1 MILLS
6 EVLEHDLSVTLPVK
20 ARMIMIS
27 PPVLRLLPSRR
38 MRPGALLASVL
49 LHAMSAA
56 AFLFV
61 PRLFPMPMFVHR
73 QDFSTHDATAMD
85 QPLLLPQLPPLANS
99 GATRSREKSAGS
111 THTATGAIRAVLAP
125 SRVPDYTAP
134 QTIISELP
142 NAVNRIQ
149 TIQRP
154 DLAAPPNL
162 KFPLRLQSVVLLPST
177 AAPVL
182 AKESIDPPVPA
193 ITHSPLDEQVPVVK
207 QTTETPVLKL
217 NPRQRSVIRSN
228 RATAQPSSPNLAQG
242 SGTQTDVLRALV
254 VVNAVQVVA
263 DPSAAIPDGQ
273 LSGRFVVG
281 PSGEPGAE
289 KVLRSTDPGPAHNSD
304 GDGKMASKDG
314 LSTGAGSNP
323 GSRSIASGSGPGTS
337 PKPGTEARAGSRNT
351 RTGDGTSAG
360 NSAPGISI
368 SGGVPGRGG
377 AAARTAVPQHGTY
390 SLMIISGGSSGGA
403 SRDVGVFGRNETV
416 YSVSIP
422 MGDAGGGPDWTM
434 QYALLTPEQNGNGLL
449 VPPLAQ
455 KKSAATVS
463 SSALS
468 MQTEPVLITAI
479 IDDLGKL
486 QAMKSVRAQ
495 DGRSQAALRALQ
507 QWEFLPAQLDGR
519 PVATKVLLGVPVKEL
534 Q

>member
-6 EVLEHDLSVTLPVK
+6 DVLEHDLSATSPARV
-20 ARMIMIS
+20 RMIMIS
-27 PPVLRLLPSRR
+27 PPALRLLPRRR
-38 MRPGALLASVL
+38 MRAGALLASVL
-49 LHAMSAA
+49 LHAISAVG
-56 AFLFV
+56 FLFI
-61 PRLFPMPMFVHR
+61 PRLFPTPVFVDH
-73 QDFSTHDATAMD
+73 QDFNTREATALA
-85 QPLLLPQLPPLANS
+85 QPLLLPPLPPLTRN
-99 GATRSREKSAGS
+99 GAAPSRKKPAVSA
-111 THTATGAIRAVLAP
+111 HTATVTSKTVALPPRI
-125 SRVPDYTAP
+125 PDYTAS
-134 QTIISELP
+134 QSIVSELP

-154 DLAAPPNL
+154 DLVAPPNL

-182 AKESIDPPVPA
+182 AKQSIDPPVPA
-193 ITHSPLDEQVPVVK
+193 HSPSDEQIPLVK

-217 NPRQRSVIRSN
+217 NPRRGSVIRSS
-228 RATAQPSSPNLAQG
+228 RATAQPSTPNLAQA
-242 SGTQTDVLRALV
+242 SGTQTDALRALV

-273 LSGRFVVG
+273 LSGSFVVG
-281 PSGEPGAE
+281 PSGEPPAG
-289 KVLRSTDPGPAHNSD
+289 KVSRPTDPGPPHNSD
-304 GDGKMASKDG
+304 GAGKAASKNA
-314 LSTGAGSNP
+314 LSIGTG
-323 GSRSIASGSGPGTS
+323 SGPPATRVGPGTS
-337 PKPGTEARAGSRNT
+337 PSAGTEVRAGSPVGHNGGG
-351 RTGDGTSAG
+351 TGVA
-360 NSAPGISI
+360 NPAPGISI

-377 AAARTAVPQHGTY
+377 ATASTAIPQHGTY

-434 QYALLTPEQNGNGLL
+434 QYALLTAEQNGNGLL

-455 KKSAATVS
+455 KKSAATIS

-468 MQTEPVLITAI
+468 IQIEPVLITAI
-479 IDDLGKL
+479 IDDKGKL

-519 PVATKVLLGVPVKEL
+519 AVATKVLLGIPVKEV

>member
-6 EVLEHDLSVTLPVK
+6 DVLEHDLSVSLPVR
-20 ARMIMIS
+20 ARMVMIS
-27 PPVLRLLPSRR
+27 PPALRLLPGRR
-38 MRPGALLASVL
+38 MRPGALLASLL
-49 LHAMSAA
+49 LHAISAA

-61 PRLFPMPMFVHR
+61 PRLFPTPVFVHP
-73 QDFSTHDATAMD
+73 QDFSTRDATAMD

-99 GATRSREKSAGS
+99 GAARSRESAGS

-125 SRVPDYTAP
+125 PRVPDYTAP

-182 AKESIDPPVPA
+182 AKESINPPVPV
-193 ITHSPLDEQVPVVK
+193 ITHSPLDEHVPLVK

-228 RATAQPSSPNLAQG
+228 RATAQPSVPNLAQG

-254 VVNAVQVVA
+254 VINAVQVVA
-263 DPSAAIPDGQ
+263 DPSAAIPEGQ

-289 KVLRSTDPGPAHNSD
+289 KEPRSTDAGTGHNSD
-304 GDGKMASKDG
+304 GGGKMASKDG
-314 LSTGAGSNP
+314 LSTGAGSGNP
-323 GSRSIASGSGPGTS
+323 GHRGIASGIGPGTS
-337 PKPGTEARAGSRNT
+337 PEPGTEARAGSPNGRI
-351 RTGDGTSAG
+351 GSGTSG

-368 SGGVPGRGG
+368 SGGAPGRGG
-377 AAARTAVPQHGTY
+377 ATARTAVPQHGTY

-434 QYALLTPEQNGNGLL
+434 QYALLTPEQNGKGLL
-449 VPPLAQ
+449 VPPLAR
-455 KKSAATVS
+455 KKSAATMS

-479 IDDLGKL
+479 IDEQGKL

-519 PVATKVLLGVPVKEL
+519 AVATKVLLGIPVKET